1 MKDTRER
8 YVTPSLPFSE
18 SQIATALA
26 MRAEG
31 ATLEAICKRLQCG
44 HSRLTRQIP
53 ALSGQI
59 EKRKGL
65 PAIKSHPLTD
75 DEKAEIRRLKDDGER
90 AQFWNAGIVGM
101 SVAQVLEERLGEEI
115 GVNFADEYPALT
127 DAMQRVAVTAK
138 KRPSVLGGKVKE
150 GLATIGNH
158 YQKKTG
164 FSSKPLL
171 IALGRFAN
179 RIRSA

>member
-75 DEKAEIRRLKDDGER
+75 DEKAEIRRLND
-90 AQFWNAGIVGM
+90 AGL
-101 SVAQVLEERLGEEI
+101 SADEI
-115 GVNFADEYPALT
+115 GRRIGRDRRKFIGYLERIAEQEIAPLPNVAGPRRFVNA
-127 DAMQRVAVTAK
+127 AMTEPLR
-138 KRPSVLGGKVKE
+138 E
-150 GLATIGNH
+150 
-158 YQKKTG
+158 
-164 FSSKPLL
+164 KPWTPPR
-171 IALGRFAN
+171 G
-179 RIRSA
+179 